1 MAFERGQR
9 LRLPHRNELMS
20 VDHAVE
26 MLNGWRLY
34 LEADDGTIQRVELTS
49 EDASLN
55 FHRPLLA

>member
-34 LEADDGTIQRVELTS
+34 LEADDGTIQRVELTGLPHFLKTAL
-49 EDASLN
+49 EK
-55 FHRPLLA
+55 